1 MLSTA
6 ANSQTPAFLQR
17 QHQRLP
23 SWNSQ
28 LQEALSSCSASSGS
42 VSPGR
47 STSLTGGSSPDP
59 FNRSTSPGSSR
70 DFDKCGM
77 NFHDV
82 ALDAELAMLQHAY
95 TSEAVSQLLSS
106 TQTSSS
112 SSTSSPESSPSRT
125 SSQESANSTQPQ
137 QNVQQ
142 ARQSG
147 AGNQQQINTENVS
160 SGMNSSGLTQG
171 TWNLMDR
178 LKWAPNK
185 IMRPAED
192 AWKSYLDNPLATAG
206 LMQLQAQVTKKLK
219 GRLRISQIE

>member
-6 ANSQTPAFLQR
+6 QNSQTPSFLQR

-59 FNRSTSPGSSR
+59 FNRSTSPGSSSR

-95 TSEAVSQLLSS
+95 ASEAVSQLLCS
-106 TQTSSS
+106 TTTSSNS
-112 SSTSSPESSPSRT
+112 SNSSPESSTSRT
-125 SSQESANSTQPQ
+125 SSQDSSNTTKTT
-137 QNVQQ
+137 QQ
-142 ARQSG
+142 AAAQNQT
-147 AGNQQQINTENVS
+147 GNGQQQINSEPS
-160 SGMNSSGLTQG
+160 ALTQG

-206 LMQLQAQVTKKLK
+206 LMQLQAQVTEA
-219 GRLRISQIE
+219 QE

>member
-6 ANSQTPAFLQR
+6 ANSQTPSFLQR

-28 LQEALSSCSASSGS
+28 LQEALSSCSASTGS

-47 STSLTGGSSPDP
+47 STSLTGSSSPDP

-70 DFDKCGM
+70 DFDKCGL
-77 NFHDV
+77 NFHDA

-95 TSEAVSQLLSS
+95 ASEAVSQLLSS

-112 SSTSSPESSPSRT
+112 SSSSSPESSPSRT
-125 SSQESANSTQPQ
+125 SSQESTQQSQQKPQ
-137 QNVQQ
+137 SQGAVTQNQN
-142 ARQSG
+142 QSG
-147 AGNQQQINTENVS
+147 QPGNQHQMNTTEHVI
-160 SGMNSSGLTQG
+160 SGMNSTGLAQG

-206 LMQLQAQVTKKLK
+206 LMQLQAQVT
-219 GRLRISQIE
+219 RAQA